1 MVVIPM
7 AGVIAV
13 MIFSEGRPGG
23 DRHKQHSAHIVHLQ
37 SALHMVQ
44 LIVQWAIQYM
54 AVHSILQ

>member
-1 MVVIPM
+1 M

-44 LIVQWAIQYM
+44 LIVQWAKQYM